1 MQRNLPTYLILLM
14 LGIGPV
20 VWGQEEESAEIS
32 LEAYTD
38 TFQEKFFEALK
49 EKGIENFDRASALLQ
64 ECKQMQPDN
73 PVVDHELAKTLAA
86 SGDLEAAETYAR
98 AAVEAEPTE
107 YWYLNTLMNILKA
120 QYRDVAQAAP
130 NLPFQMPRFRIN
142 LARWYLDQSE
152 AGKALAQLENL
163 TSSPEV
169 ERLRNHAER
178 LEDSARG
185 PSESVKLPPVA
196 DQPEEGSA
204 PYYMQMLETHLTGKR
219 WEEAREMASE
229 AIETY
234 PLQPFFYFAKGQ
246 ALLASDNASEAALTL
261 EMGEALLLEED
272 ALAQRFYRALAEA
285 HSALGNEEKAQSYRN
300 RLKTGS

>member
-107 YWYLNTLMNILKA
+107 YWYLNTLMNILKD

-204 PYYMQMLETHLTGKR
+204 LYYMQMLETHLTGKR

-246 ALLASDNASEAALTL
+246 ALLASGKASEAVLTL

>member
-1 MQRNLPTYLILLM
+1 MLLM

-86 SGDLEAAETYAR
+86 AGDLQAAETYAR
-98 AAVEAEPTE
+98 TAVEAEPTE

-152 AGKALAQLENL
+152 AAKALAQLESL
-163 TSSPEV
+163 SASPEV
-169 ERLRNHAER
+169 EQLRNRAER
-178 LEDSARG
+178 LADSARG
-185 PSESVKLPPVA
+185 PSESMKLPLVA

-204 PYYMQMLETHLTGKR
+204 PYYMQMLETHLSGKR

-246 ALLASDNASEAALTL
+246 ALLASGKPSEAVLTL

-272 ALAQRFYRALAEA
+272 GLAQRFYRALADA
-285 HSALGNEEKAQSYRN
+285 HGALGNEEKAQSYRN

>member
-1 MQRNLPTYLILLM
+1 
-14 LGIGPV
+14 
-20 VWGQEEESAEIS
+20 
-32 LEAYTD
+32 
-38 TFQEKFFEALK
+38 
-49 EKGIENFDRASALLQ
+49 
-64 ECKQMQPDN
+64 
-73 PVVDHELAKTLAA
+73 
-86 SGDLEAAETYAR
+86 
-98 AAVEAEPTE
+98 
-107 YWYLNTLMNILKA
+107 MNILKA

-152 AGKALAQLENL
+152 AAKALAQLESL
-163 TSSPEV
+163 SASPEV
-169 ERLRNHAER
+169 EQLRNRAER
-178 LEDSARG
+178 LADSARG
-185 PSESVKLPPVA
+185 PSESMKLPLVA

-204 PYYMQMLETHLTGKR
+204 PYYMQMLETHLSGKR

-246 ALLASDNASEAALTL
+246 ALLASGKPSEAVLTL

-272 ALAQRFYRALAEA
+272 GLAQRFYRALADA
-285 HSALGNEEKAQSYRN
+285 HGALGNEEKAQSYRN